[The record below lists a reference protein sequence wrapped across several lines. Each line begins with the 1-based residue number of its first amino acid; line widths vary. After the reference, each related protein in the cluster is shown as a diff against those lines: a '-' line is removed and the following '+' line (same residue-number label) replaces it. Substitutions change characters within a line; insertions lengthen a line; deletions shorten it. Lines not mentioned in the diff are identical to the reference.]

1 MTLRKTILVIITLAF
16 AAAFASAQTAETKPA
31 EPGDTP
37 EWVKASP
44 AFAEVVF
51 RKAVVEAELEEML
64 VRYTEQYPKVIE
76 KRFEMSELDKEQDD
90 LVKTPEAEAS
100 KLTLALGKMLVQ
112 RAAYATEL
120 GMLKLKYDDTHP
132 DVKKAKRKLEIFDK
146 AIKRI
151 L

>member
-1 MTLRKTILVIITLAF
+1 MTYRKTFLVIITLAF
-16 AAAFASAQTAETKPA
+16 AVPFAAAQTAENKPA
-31 EPGDTP
+31 GSGEVP
-37 EWVKASP
+37 EYVKASP

-51 RKAVVEAELEEML
+51 RKAVVEAELEELL

-76 KRFEMSELDKEQDD
+76 KRFEMSELDNEQDD
-90 LVKTPEAEAS
+90 LVKIPETEAS

-120 GMLKLKYDDTHP
+120 GVLKLKYDDTHP
-132 DVKKAKRKLEIFDK
+132 DVKRAKRKLEIFDK